1 MKKIS
6 LFFGAGAEY
15 SYGLPSGGKFALDI
29 FKMDTVIDKKELKEQ
44 IQNIDTQSIYAKW
57 LPDDF
62 KNRKLSAFTKGQY
75 DTLVKGS
82 LENKRHALLDYLKN
96 FDENVGYIVKNIKN
110 KGIDIDDVFEAVL
123 GQTIGSFSYGQDIKL
138 NNLLDKEYN
147 GLFESEYFS
156 AFLKA
161 IELKDVDVNLKKG
174 VRNITRSILEL
185 LIGSLGEEL
194 THKLNDGIFEKSP
207 DSMDLFDDLG
217 AIFTLDYN
225 NTGMK
230 GLEILLESDNIS
242 VEVYNSDE
250 DKIVNFGMLILEDI
264 YSRALDYQS
273 LIDSNWRYIYSPK
286 TDWGKF
292 SKINIFLHTVRRYI
306 SNIALNNKENIEKGN
321 GYYHDIN
328 QLKDSYEVY
337 AIGTTNYN
345 TFIED
350 IINKPVFFLNGSV
363 KDYYDPYLN
372 KIVNKE
378 DNEHKKH
385 IIVPFLFTQ
394 SGIKP
399 LTSVK
404 MSSRYVDLYNKF
416 NESDIICICGF
427 GFNSDDG
434 HINGMFRELIEDED
448 KKLVIL
454 HLQDSNNYDEK
465 SVKNY
470 YKNRLR
476 LDSIKNLNIIPVN
489 RERIDINTKEVWY
502 KTLNEF

>member
-6 LFFGAGAEY
+6 LFFGAGAEC

-29 FKMDTVIDKKELKEQ
+29 FKMDTVKDKKELKEQ
-44 IQNIDTQSIYAKW
+44 IQNVDTQSIYSKW

-96 FDENVGYIVKNIKN
+96 FDKNVGYIVKNIKS
-110 KGIDIDDVFEAVL
+110 KGIDIDDVFEQVL
-123 GQTIGSFSYGQDIKL
+123 GKTIGSFTYGQDIKL

-161 IELKDVDVNLKKG
+161 IELENVDHELKRG

-230 GLEILLESDNIS
+230 GLEILLESDTIS
-242 VEVYNSDE
+242 VDESHCNE
-250 DKIVNFGMLILEDI
+250 DKIVKFGMLILEDI

-273 LIDSNWRYIYSPK
+273 LIDINWRYIYSPK

-306 SNIALNNKENIEKGN
+306 SNIAIENKDKIDKGN
-321 GYYHDIN
+321 GYYHDIK
-328 QLKDSYEVY
+328 QLQSNYELHC
-337 AIGTTNYN
+337 IGTTNYN

-350 IINKPVFFLNGSV
+350 IIEKEVFFLNGSV
-363 KDYYDPYLN
+363 NDYYDPYLN
-372 KIVNKE
+372 KIVKKN
-378 DNEHKKH
+378 DNENRKH

-404 MSSRYVDLYNKF
+404 MSSRYVELYNKF
-416 NESDIICICGF
+416 NDSDIICICGF
-427 GFNSDDG
+427 GFNADDG
-434 HINGMFRELIEDED
+434 HINGMFRELIEDDD
-448 KKLVIL
+448 KKIAIL
-454 HLQDSNNYDEK
+454 HLHESNSYDEK
-465 SVKNY
+465 YIKNQ
-470 YKNRLR
+470 YKNKLR
-476 LDSIKNLNIIPVN
+476 LDSIKNINIIPVN
-489 RERIDINTKEVWY
+489 RERKDINTNKMWY
-502 KTLNEF
+502 ETLNNL

>member
-1 MKKIS
+1 MKTIS
-6 LFFGAGAEY
+6 LFFGAGAEC

-29 FKMDTVIDKKELKEQ
+29 FKMDTVEDKKVLKEQ
-44 IQNIDTQSIYAKW
+44 IQNVDTQSIYAKW

-62 KNRKLSAFTKGQY
+62 KNRKLSAFTKNQY
-75 DTLVKGS
+75 DSLVKGS
-82 LENKRHALLDYLKN
+82 LETKRHALLDYLKN
-96 FDENVGYIVKNIKN
+96 FDKNVGYIVRKVKENNVNI
-110 KGIDIDDVFEAVL
+110 DSVFKEIL
-123 GQTIGSFSYGQDIKL
+123 GKPIGSFSYGQDIKL
-138 NNLLDKEYN
+138 NHLLDKEYN

-161 IELKDVDVNLKKG
+161 IELENVEIELKRG

-242 VEVYNSDE
+242 IEQSDGNE
-250 DKIVNFGMLILEDI
+250 NKIIKFGLLILEDI

-306 SNIALNNKENIEKGN
+306 SNIAIENKKKIDKGN
-321 GYYHDIN
+321 GYYHD
-328 QLKDSYEVY
+328 LKKIKEEFEIKC
-337 AIGTTNYN
+337 IGTTNYN
-345 TFIED
+345 TFIEE
-350 IINKPVFFLNGSV
+350 IVEQEVYFLNGSV
-363 KDYYDPYLN
+363 NDFYDPYLN
-372 KIVNKE
+372 KIVKKE
-378 DNEHKKH
+378 DNENKKH

-404 MSSRYVDLYNKF
+404 MSERYVDLYKKF
-416 NESDIICICGF
+416 KESDIICICGF
-427 GFNSDDG
+427 GFNADDG

-448 KKLVIL
+448 KKIAIL
-454 HLQDSNNYDEK
+454 HLQENINYDEK
-465 SVKNY
+465 DIKNQ
-470 YKNRLR
+470 YKNKLR
-476 LDSIKNLNIIPVN
+476 LDSTENLIIIPVS
-489 RERIDINTKEVWY
+489 RERVDINTNKIWY
-502 KTLNEF
+502 ETLNDL